1 MPALSVLTHHSEPS
15 DPVLL
20 RWMIDT
26 FEAIFG
32 IAPLAVVLPIAIAVV
47 ALPLAIGWLAWRARR
62 DQSAGVGPDGSN
74 GSDGSD
80 GFRAK

>member
-20 RWMIDT
+20 RWVIDT
-26 FEAIFG
+26 FESIFG
-32 IAPLAVVLPIAIAVV
+32 LAPLAVVLPIAIAVV
-47 ALPLAIGWLAWRARR
+47 ALPIVIGWLAWRARSA
-62 DQSAGVGPDGSN
+62 QSAGAADDGT
-74 GSDGSD
+74 D

>member
-20 RWMIDT
+20 RWVIDT

-32 IAPLAVVLPIAIAVV
+32 LGPLTVVLPIAIAVV
-47 ALPLAIGWLAWRARR
+47 VFPLLLGWLAWRARR
-62 DQSAGVGPDGSN
+62 SQAADD
-74 GSDGSD
+74 DGSD
-80 GFRAK
+80 GLRAK